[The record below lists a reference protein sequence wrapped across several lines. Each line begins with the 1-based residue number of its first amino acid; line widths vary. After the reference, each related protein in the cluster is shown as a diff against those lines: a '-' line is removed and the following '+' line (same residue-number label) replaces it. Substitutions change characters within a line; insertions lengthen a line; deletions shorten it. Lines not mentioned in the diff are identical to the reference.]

1 MHLVSLWLN
10 KRPAFSDMMACRLF
24 RMSSLFIL
32 IFKDSSD
39 SGQKKKGKKRKKKKR
54 EKDKANV
61 SDSDDSSEDDNR
73 RRRLDERF
81 VHLNR

>member
-1 MHLVSLWLN
+1 MLFVLVNCVFVAKQKVS
-10 KRPAFSDMMACRLF
+10 
-24 RMSSLFIL
+24 FIRYVGVQVVYSPFL
-32 IFKDSSD
+32 KDSSD